1 AAGMAWL
8 LEPRYEP
15 VALAIGSMIGDISG
29 IICDGAANSC
39 AMKVSTSVSAAYKA
53 VLMALDSSGVTGN
66 EGIVADD
73 VDQSIANL
81 CALAC
86 GAMRQT
92 DSQIIEIMARKCHCD

>member
-1 AAGMAWL
+1 
-8 LEPRYEP
+8 
-15 VALAIGSMIGDISG
+15 
-29 IICDGAANSC
+29 
-39 AMKVSTSVSAAYKA
+39 
-53 VLMALDSSGVTGN
+53 ALDSSGVTGN